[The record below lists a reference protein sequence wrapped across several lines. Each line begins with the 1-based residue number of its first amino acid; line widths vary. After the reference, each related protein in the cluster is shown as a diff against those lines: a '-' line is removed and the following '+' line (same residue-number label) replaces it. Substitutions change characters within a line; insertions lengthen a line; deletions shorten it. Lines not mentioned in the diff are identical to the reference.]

1 MTFRIIWHELATD
14 SAVRFLKED
23 PDGLGRVFA
32 AADLLADDPRPD
44 GSIALGSPDLRRMHT
59 GPYRLMYQIEE
70 DSATV
75 VVLHIGRILHSRG

>member
-1 MTFRIIWHELATD
+1 MTFRIIWHEQATD

-32 AADLLADDPRPD
+32 ATDLLADDPRPE
-44 GSIALGSPDLRRMHT
+44 GTVALGSHDLRRMHA

-70 DSATV
+70 DSGTV
-75 VVLHIGRILHSRG
+75 VVLHIGRIPQSR